1 MHSEHSRRYFIKSG
15 AVIGSAL
22 FAGCGGSGS
31 DGGDGASDGSDGS
44 SSSNGGEGESES
56 NGNDEMESTEESSES
71 DNSTPHLALSIPT
84 LEFTFYVRMQNAWEA
99 AKQNGRISQESTF
112 YDAQGDQSSQIGHIE
127 TAISNNVDVLVASPV
142 TGEGILPGID
152 QANEADI
159 PVIAIDRD
167 FAETSGRETYI
178 GSDNV
183 SLGRRSSQLLREFM
197 SEASSDDTYNV
208 IQLEGTPGA
217 PNVELRGSGF
227 QSVVDN
233 NDDFQVLDSQTGEF
247 TTQDALSTMNDLIT
261 RHGDDIDGVFCQND
275 LMCLGA
281 HQALSDSDL
290 DVPIT
295 GVDGTEG
302 WVEIF
307 SDNQYYGTLAQLPEG
322 MVDQAVMTSKNIL
335 NGESI
340 QSEYVI
346 EGLEVTQESASEYL
360 SEYFQ

>member
-1 MHSEHSRRYFIKSG
+1 MSGKHSRRYFIKSG
-15 AVIGSAL
+15 AVVGSAIL
-22 FAGCGGSGS
+22 AGCGGNGSGNG
-31 DGGDGASDGSDGS
+31 DGGGDGGSETDSDDGM
-44 SSSNGGEGESES
+44 
-56 NGNDEMESTEESSES
+56 DDTAESSGG

-112 YDAQGDQSSQIGHIE
+112 YDAQGDQSSQISHIE
-127 TAISNNVDVLVASPV
+127 TAISNDVDVLIASPV

-152 QANEADI
+152 QANDADI

-197 SEASSDDTYNV
+197 SETSDDDTYNV

-227 QSVVDN
+227 QSVVDD

-247 TTQDALSTMNDLIT
+247 TTQGALSTMNDLIT

-281 HQALSDSDL
+281 HQALSDSNM

-302 WVEIF
+302 WVELF
-307 SDNQYYGTLAQLPEG
+307 SENQYYGTLAQLPEG
-322 MVDQAVMTSKNIL
+322 MVDQAVTTSKNIL
-335 NGESI
+335 GGESV
-340 QSEYVI
+340 QDEFVI
-346 EGLEVTQESASEYL
+346 EGLEVTQENASDYL
-360 SEYFQ
+360 NEYFG